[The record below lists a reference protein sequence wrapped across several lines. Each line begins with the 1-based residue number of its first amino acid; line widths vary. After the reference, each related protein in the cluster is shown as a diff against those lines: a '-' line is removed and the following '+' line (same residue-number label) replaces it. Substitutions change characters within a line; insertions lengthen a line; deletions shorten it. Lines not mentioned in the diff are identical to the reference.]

1 MKLTTKNLLEII
13 GRVPIYILGVLG
25 GSMGLGVIFFQ
36 FDVKKLDD
44 VTYYG
49 KQSLYIELFKMIGT
63 GLGSWG
69 LGLFL
74 ILLGYFL
81 TYIILTNLYEHV
93 EYFYE
98 NEYRYNK
105 RVMYFNILVYTILCS
120 LFTLVIIFM

>member
-1 MKLTTKNLLEII
+1 MKLTSKNLLEII

-36 FDVKKLDD
+36 FDVKKLND
-44 VTYYG
+44 VRYYG

-69 LGLFL
+69 LGVFL

-93 EYFYE
+93 EYFHE

-120 LFTLVIIFM
+120 LFTLVFIFM